1 MTLVFPD
8 LHFRASAL
16 HMRISKL
23 RAADPASQICA
34 NPAGEEAQSSGA
46 RSKFGA
52 VPSSNFPC
60 ILSFM
65 HLRRPWLLE
74 KLQTESSR
82 RGLGGQGA
90 DRGGWQ
96 SVKRNIPRP
105 KKVGGPLLVAA
116 ERIPGCNL
124 SAATWCRSTQRER
137 SCAATF
143 DLRRRLDQIATKS
156 KLRSK

>member
-8 LHFRASAL
+8 LHFLASAL

-23 RAADPASQICA
+23 RAADPPSQICA

-65 HLRRPWLLE
+65 HLGRLWLLE

-96 SVKRNIPRP
+96 SVKRNIPR
-105 KKVGGPLLVAA
+105 KKKLAAHLLQLNASSVAISLQQLGADPHRGRDRVRPLL
-116 ERIPGCNL
+116 I
-124 SAATWCRSTQRER
+124 
-137 SCAATF
+137 
-143 DLRRRLDQIATKS
+143 
-156 KLRSK
+156 

>member
-1 MTLVFPD
+1 MRSICGSPNCEQPD
-8 LHFRASAL
+8 
-16 HMRISKL
+16 
-23 RAADPASQICA
+23 PPSQICA

-65 HLRRPWLLE
+65 HLHRPWLAGE
-74 KLQTESSR
+74 VANRVFEAGWVDS
-82 RGLGGQGA
+82 A

-105 KKVGGPLLVAA
+105 KKLAAHFLQLNASPVA
-116 ERIPGCNL
+116 ISLQGL
-124 SAATWCRSTQRER
+124 SADPHRER

>member
-1 MTLVFPD
+1 MRSICGSPNCEQPTHHRKSAPILPGKK
-8 LHFRASAL
+8 LNHPEHGRNLEPCPLPTFRASCL
-16 HMRISKL
+16 LCIS
-23 RAADPASQICA
+23 AAPGCWRSCK
-34 NPAGEEAQSSGA
+34 QS
-46 RSKFGA
+46 
-52 VPSSNFPC
+52 
-60 ILSFM
+60 
-65 HLRRPWLLE
+65 
-74 KLQTESSR
+74 LQG
-82 RGLGGQGA
+82 GLGGQGA